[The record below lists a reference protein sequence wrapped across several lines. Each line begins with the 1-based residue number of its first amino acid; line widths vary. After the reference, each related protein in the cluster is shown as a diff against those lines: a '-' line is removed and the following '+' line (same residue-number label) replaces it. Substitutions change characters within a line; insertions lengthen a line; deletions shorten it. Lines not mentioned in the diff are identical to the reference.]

1 MPAMRPTNLLR
12 TYTFHGT
19 VQTILSSEASTGSA
33 VSSFGSKC
41 GIIGSKD
48 LRRMSIRFGFEN
60 HLPPGGLG
68 LMIEIV
74 ETAER
79 HCTGRIARIQAETP
93 GDGTAC
99 PLWPGQQ

>member
-1 MPAMRPTNLLR
+1 
-12 TYTFHGT
+12 
-19 VQTILSSEASTGSA
+19 
-33 VSSFGSKC
+33 
-41 GIIGSKD
+41 
-48 LRRMSIRFGFEN
+48 MSIRFGFEN

-79 HCTGRIARIQAETP
+79 HYTGRIARIQAETP